1 MIRLRGDRTSLLA
14 ALLAHWSE
22 RQLALPPAAPTAGR
36 SARGGNGPKWLV

>member
-22 RQLALPPAAPTAGR
+22 RQLALPPVPAAGR
-36 SARGGNGPKWLV
+36 SARGGNGPEWLG